1 MERWLQLLVLFLGL
15 LLVNTDTD
23 VQKQPVSSTSP
34 PSTNTTTS
42 ATVPNSSSIAP
53 STRAVVTPAQPSP
66 ELVLVKV
73 KWSTQNPCKGSV
85 HLTWP
90 DGEDKCVCKESAYKS
105 KLVGLCHNTKCG
117 HFQSWV
123 TSRPVTC
130 DGLHILGN
138 GNITRRNCAA
148 LHVQCTGCSGE
159 VVAYKVIT
167 GLLLVLVL
175 GVLLLRFGKPTYN
188 ALRKRLRGQRGQTR
202 WIGPT
207 QSQSV
212 YYNREQQA
220 GLQPNNNTFKRHSYP
235 AALEKL
241 TVTSSREPSSNR
253 NSDYSYN

>member
-15 LLVNTDTD
+15 LLVNTDSQNLNNAT
-23 VQKQPVSSTSP
+23 STSRP
-34 PSTNTTTS
+34 PTEATKAT
-42 ATVPNSSSIAP
+42 TVPTSHPIAT
-53 STRAVVTPAQPSP
+53 STRAVVASAQPFR
-66 ELVLVKV
+66 ELALVRV
-73 KWSTQNPCKGSV
+73 KWSIPCKGAV
-85 HLTWP
+85 RLTWP
-90 DGEDKCVCKESAYKS
+90 EGGDESVCFLSPYKI
-105 KLVGLCHNTKCG
+105 KLVGLCPNMKCG
-117 HFQSWV
+117 HFQAWGSSGSV
-123 TSRPVTC
+123 TA
-130 DGLHILGN
+130 GLYIHRN
-138 GNITRRNCAA
+138 GTMASQNCTA

-159 VVAYKVIT
+159 VVAYKAIT

-175 GVLLLRFGKPTYN
+175 GVLLLRFGKPTYT
-188 ALRKRLRGQRGQTR
+188 ALRKRLSQSQQTR